1 VTAIMPSIEVFA
13 DIVCPFTHVG
23 LKRLI
28 VERRRRGA
36 AGYMRVRAWPL
47 AWINGAPLSVEI
59 VAHEI
64 EALRAQVAPDTFAG
78 FSAATFPRTSIPAF
92 GLVAAGY
99 ALSTA
104 AGESLSLAVRD
115 ALFEGGLDISDPRV
129 LADLGERWGVVPFD
143 LPTSC
148 DAARADWERGTARG
162 VQGSPHFFVGD
173 RDWFCPS
180 LRISKRDGEFQ
191 IELEREALDK
201 FYASATV

>member
-1 VTAIMPSIEVFA
+1 MTNIEVFA

-28 VERRRRGA
+28 AERQWRGA
-36 AGYMRVRAWPL
+36 SGFVRVRAWPL
-47 AWINGAPLSVEI
+47 EWINGAPLSVDL

-64 EALRAQVAPDTFAG
+64 EALRAQVSPGTFAG
-78 FSAATFPRTSIPAF
+78 FSPATFPRTSIPAF

-104 AGESLSLAVRD
+104 TGESLSRAVRD

-129 LADLGERWGVVPFD
+129 LADIGERYGVVPFD
-143 LPTSC
+143 LATSC
-148 DAARADWERGTARG
+148 DAARADWERGKARG

-180 LRISKRDGEFQ
+180 LRITKRDGEFQ
-191 IELEREALDK
+191 IELEQAALDN